1 MMEYFV
7 KKVNGLQPWFSDVF
21 RVDKKGTLR
30 SNGLTTLLHANLL
43 EILQNVEN

>member
-7 KKVNGLQPWFSDVF
+7 KKVNGLQPWFSVF

-30 SNGLTTLLHANLL
+30 SNGLTTLLQANLL